1 MTQVT
6 VGTTPTKLASAGNR
20 RYLHIYNNDAQPIF
34 LCWDGATD
42 PAGAG
47 TALTTANGFPL
58 ASKSFIFLDNDSIR
72 NHYNDD
78 VYAISVAGGADVRL
92 QGV

>member
-20 RYLHIYNNDAQPIF
+20 RYLHIYNNDANPIF
-34 LCWDGATD
+34 LCYDGGTD
-42 PAGAG
+42 PAGT
-47 TALTTANGFPL
+47 TALTVNNGFPL
-58 ASKSFIFLDNDSIR
+58 ASKSFIFLDNDGIR

-78 VYAISVAGGADVRL
+78 IYAISAAGGADVRI
-92 QGV
+92 QGT